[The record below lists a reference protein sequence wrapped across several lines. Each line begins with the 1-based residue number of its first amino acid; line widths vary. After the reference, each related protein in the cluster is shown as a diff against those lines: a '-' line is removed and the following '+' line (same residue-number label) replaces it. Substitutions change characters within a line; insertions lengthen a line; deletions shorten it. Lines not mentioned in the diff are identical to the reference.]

1 MTKRITITINEKDIQ
16 EVQKFVQETTKPTY
30 DIKNAIELLE
40 LVRTHYH
47 VSDSREAIFYIRAL
61 LQGQLLHQ
69 EQVVPEQQTEQQK
82 VTTVNHHKLLNST
95 R

>member
-1 MTKRITITINEKDIQ
+1 MTKRITITINEKDIK
-16 EVQKFVQETTKPTY
+16 EVQNFIQETTKPTY

-40 LVRTHYH
+40 LVRAHYG
-47 VSDSREAIFYIRAL
+47 VNDSREAIFYIRAL
-61 LQGQLLHQ
+61 LQGHLRHQ
-69 EQVVPEQQTEQQK
+69 EQGIVNHQDEQQK

>member
-1 MTKRITITINEKDIQ
+1 MIKRITITINEKDTS
-16 EVQKFVQETTKPTY
+16 EVQNFIQETTKPTY

-40 LVRTHYH
+40 LVRSHYG

-61 LQGQLLHQ
+61 LQGQLVHQ
-69 EQVVPEQQTEQQK
+69 EQAIPDQHVEQQK